1 MLNGSTE
8 LGSDLNWSAQRIKE
22 EEEREGANQAILI
35 GGSLERRSLTL
46 FFLFSVRK

>member
-1 MLNGSTE
+1 VLNGSTE

-22 EEEREGANQAILI
+22 EEEREGANQAILT
-35 GGSLERRSLTL
+35 GGSLERSLTL